1 MAQEVLNLIPLY
13 RCAIKLHW
21 LHCNSKV
28 NASIIQYALLYRS
41 IIALPVYDEIYPMVQ
56 KSVQN
61 SVKIFNIVNK
71 VSHLAQCTSIV
82 SIFDIFQYALL
93 YCTIA
98 MLVYV
103 EMYPMAGRCLFY
115 AEKQLAPMFHCH
127 VLGLA
132 WLVPPQSMFL
142 HNKCPI

>member
-1 MAQEVLNLIPLY
+1 MQISF
-13 RCAIKLHW
+13 I
-21 LHCNSKV
+21 
-28 NASIIQYALLYRS
+28 YALLYRT

-61 SVKIFNIVNK
+61 SVKIFNIVNI
-71 VSHLAQCTSIV
+71 VPHLAQCTSIV
-82 SIFDIFQYALL
+82 TFFFYIFQYALL
-93 YCTIA
+93 YRTIA

>member
-1 MAQEVLNLIPLY
+1 MQ
-13 RCAIKLHW
+13 
-21 LHCNSKV
+21 
-28 NASIIQYALLYRS
+28 
-41 IIALPVYDEIYPMVQ
+41 
-56 KSVQN
+56 
-61 SVKIFNIVNK
+61 
-71 VSHLAQCTSIV
+71 SIV

-93 YCTIA
+93 YRTIA

-115 AEKQLAPMFHCH
+115 AEKQLAPVFHCH